1 MSHRSRPLAGED
13 LSGADLVIGFEQ
25 IHVSMAVIG
34 SGAQRERTFLI
45 TELVAGL
52 DESAPSQEDGVVEW
66 ARAGVRQAD
75 EARKA
80 APGTPQE
87 IADPIGGPA
96 AGYRKTADEVYRL
109 TTRLAERLFG

>member
-1 MSHRSRPLAGED
+1 
-13 LSGADLVIGFEQ
+13 
-25 IHVSMAVIG
+25 
-34 SGAQRERTFLI
+34 
-45 TELVAGL
+45 
-52 DESAPSQEDGVVEW
+52 
-66 ARAGVRQAD
+66 VRQAG